1 MPNDGRQAQP
11 GIEVVWR
18 QGGGGCEVGGQ
29 AKTSVGCKETVV
41 VDQRRAGSVAK
52 LVGSCASTATA
63 TATGTCSLTA
73 ITVSSSTRYSAP
85 ATARQRAQRPS
96 GTTSSAPWRRHSEQ
110 GHCSRTLQ
118 RYTPGTGK
126 KRPPLLRSLGDN
138 EFWLLLRQNQG
149 LKESIM
155 QCSHKYVNYVSQR
168 IGFRS
173 LLSTRLRFEISLT
186 LCALYIIY
194 YCCCCCCCC

>member
-1 MPNDGRQAQP
+1 MQTSCKPRWSALPNDGRQAQP

-29 AKTSVGCKETVV
+29 AKTSVRCEETVV

-63 TATGTCSLTA
+63 TGASSLAA
-73 ITVSSSTRYSAP
+73 ITVCSSTRYSAP
-85 ATARQRAQRPS
+85 AAARQRAQRSS

-126 KRPPLLRSLGDN
+126 KRPPILRSLGDN
-138 EFWLLLRQNQG
+138 EFWLLLRQDQDQ
-149 LKESIM
+149 KTR
-155 QCSHKYVNYVSQR
+155 R
-168 IGFRS
+168 I
-173 LLSTRLRFEISLT
+173 
-186 LCALYIIY
+186 
-194 YCCCCCCCC
+194 